1 MTNEHSGAACTRGTV
16 GSRHNT
22 VKRGNFDNGGNIDNN
37 VPIHILHQILCK
49 NRSYKMISVLDLL
62 QAVLKLLGI
71 KKVNGMMVSG
81 EQHITGTLIFPIF
94 STQNTRYQVRAK
106 SLIKFCEKL

>member
-1 MTNEHSGAACTRGTV
+1 MDSDEWDDDSLDGILATLPTGGRESCCFCNSTSREIAWLYLVPFLTDRLLATVPTR
-16 GSRHNT
+16 
-22 VKRGNFDNGGNIDNN
+22 K
-37 VPIHILHQILCK
+37 
-49 NRSYKMISVLDLL
+49 
-62 QAVLKLLGI
+62 VLKLLGI